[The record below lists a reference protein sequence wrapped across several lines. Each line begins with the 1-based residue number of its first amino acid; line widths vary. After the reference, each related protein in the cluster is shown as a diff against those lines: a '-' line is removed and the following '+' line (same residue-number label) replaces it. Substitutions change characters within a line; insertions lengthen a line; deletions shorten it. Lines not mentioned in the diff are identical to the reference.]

1 MSNMQAIELDINEA
15 KRKIELGNALNRLKG
30 NSDFNMLIGHHY
42 FIEHAARTTSLLASP
57 SMQSPQNQANGSD
70 VCSRWNSLC
79 LFMLWYSS
87 LVQCGDQPKRYST
100 CHTHQSHGA
109 GRRS

>member
-15 KRKIELGNALNRLKG
+15 KRRIELGNALNRLKG

-57 SMQSPQNQANGSD
+57 SMQSPQNQA
-70 VCSRWNSLC
+70 L
-79 LFMLWYSS
+79 LF
-87 LVQCGDQPKRYST
+87 GDLRAISELQQFLNMITVEANKCVEALSEMEEARDLIA
-100 CHTHQSHGA
+100 A
-109 GRRS
+109 GDEE